1 MAATLG
7 TEGETLFGTPQTRGI
22 VGAAASTRGTN
33 LPGMLHLQTYN
44 GSSVLDFYL
53 WVDTTGDLRISNA
66 IPSDQDADGSVIGS
80 QS

>member
-7 TEGETLFGTPQTRGI
+7 TEGETLFGTLQTRGI
-22 VGAAASTRGTN
+22 VGASCSTRGTN
-33 LPGMLHLQTYN
+33 LPGMLHLMTNNAGTVQD
-44 GSSVLDFYL
+44 SYL

-66 IPSDQDADGSVIGS
+66 IPTDQDADGTIVGT